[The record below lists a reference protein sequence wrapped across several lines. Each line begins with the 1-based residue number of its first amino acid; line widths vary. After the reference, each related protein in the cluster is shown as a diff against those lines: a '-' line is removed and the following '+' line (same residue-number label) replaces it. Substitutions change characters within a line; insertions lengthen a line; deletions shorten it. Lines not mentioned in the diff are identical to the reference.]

1 MYVLSVHGQ
10 CCIVATFFI
19 IRAPPQNSSSISSSM
34 VSSFIIKAA
43 ATVSC
48 EDRPNVAAEY
58 MGRAGRLYIRIKKY
72 DDAVSCIKNEG
83 AIHTLFQKR
92 KTILIV
98 KQLLIFVR

>member
-19 IRAPPQNSSSISSSM
+19 IRAPPQNSSSM

-72 DDAVSCIKNEG
+72 DDAVSCIKNKR